1 MMCGNICTQVSFQK
15 FPSKHTHFHV
25 PENKTDACLEYIYLS
40 AGMLG
45 DRHIRSHTFIH
56 VHFVA
61 ISPASVC
68 ASVPIVSAHTFT
80 SSTRKPHTAYDVDSL
95 TLCFRCTRGCFILC
109 SSARGKH
116 AYLTRETHL
125 RISNIIQ
132 PYGGT
137 QSCAD
142 NVDNGSHSLSLSP
155 SACLQLCHQS
165 ANGRAGT
172 RAAFVCARTKTF
184 VCLRLRLNVC

>member
-1 MMCGNICTQVSFQK
+1 MSQRIKPTRAWSTSISRLVCWGTDIFVVIHSYTYILW
-15 FPSKHTHFHV
+15 PS
-25 PENKTDACLEYIYLS
+25 LQL
-40 AGMLG
+40 
-45 DRHIRSHTFIH
+45 
-56 VHFVA
+56 
-61 ISPASVC
+61 VC
-68 ASVPIVSAHTFT
+68 VCVSVPIVSAHTFT
-80 SSTRKPHTAYDVDSL
+80 SSTRKPHNAYDVDSL

-155 SACLQLCHQS
+155 FACLQLCHQS
-165 ANGRAGT
+165 ANGRDGT